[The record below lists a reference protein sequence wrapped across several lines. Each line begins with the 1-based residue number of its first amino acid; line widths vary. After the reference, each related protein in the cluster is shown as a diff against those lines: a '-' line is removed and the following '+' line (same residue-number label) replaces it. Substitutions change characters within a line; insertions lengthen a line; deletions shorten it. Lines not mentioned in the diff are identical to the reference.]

1 MRDDFVHSP
10 IAYYFHARD
19 ARHALPV
26 LLPTLIEVIEECS
39 RPEKAPALR
48 FQAAM
53 LRSSLED
60 LLETIAQEFVRIRPA
75 GMEEALDAYRRDHLG
90 RSRPR

>member
-10 IAYYFHARD
+10 IAYYFHPRD

-26 LLPTLIEVIEECS
+26 LLPTLMAVVEECA
-39 RPEKAPALR
+39 APDRATALR

-53 LRSSLED
+53 LRQALDD
-60 LLETIAQEFVRIRPA
+60 LLGTIGETFLGTARDRPDL
-75 GMEEALDAYRRDHLG
+75 ALAAYRRDHLWAE
-90 RSRPR
+90 R